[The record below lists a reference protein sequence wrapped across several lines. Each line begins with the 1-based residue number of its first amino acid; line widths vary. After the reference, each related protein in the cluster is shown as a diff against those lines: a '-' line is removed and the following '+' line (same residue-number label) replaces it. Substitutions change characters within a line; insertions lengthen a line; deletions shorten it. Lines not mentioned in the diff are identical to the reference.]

1 MIGAAAGLR
10 GPLRVP
16 ALASANKVDGT
27 IDAGTLQAAE

>member
-16 ALASANKVDGT
+16 ALASTNKVDGT
-27 IDAGTLQAAE
+27 VGTLQAAE